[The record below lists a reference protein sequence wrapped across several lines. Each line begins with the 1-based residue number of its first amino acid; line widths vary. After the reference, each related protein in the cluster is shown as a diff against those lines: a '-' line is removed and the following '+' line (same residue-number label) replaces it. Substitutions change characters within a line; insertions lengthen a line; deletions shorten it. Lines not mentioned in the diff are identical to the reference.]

1 MEGTVDHHPL
11 GASWCPAHS
20 STVSLL
26 LLDFHQDSSRWY
38 GCWRV
43 CGNQHL
49 LLKWQRLQAIYQ
61 DELPGLQEDGPQAG
75 RLGLLLPISFNLLTL
90 LQAVLRAIMAIR

>member
-1 MEGTVDHHPL
+1 M
-11 GASWCPAHS
+11 
-20 STVSLL
+20 SLL
-26 LLDFHQDSSRWY
+26 LLGFPQDSSRWY

-49 LLKWQRLQAIYQ
+49 LFKWQRLQALYQ
-61 DELPGLQEDGPQAG
+61 DELPGLQEDEPHAG